1 MIGSEQ
7 NVKAQ
12 NFYEIVDSLQP
23 GVREFDRTE
32 DIATRVAEVVRKCG
46 FLVKYDSQTA
56 PMIDAAVLR
65 HCSEDSEQ
73 VPMTAEELEELE
85 RDEWVAL
92 YNCLCEPVSLSELKD
107 DEAEPIEFLCYAECV
122 RMAEGHL
129 NDLLRFSYFEY
140 DFYYLYVG
148 AAYAIVQA
156 EHPDWCYET
165 FIECFRK
172 DVVDRMAERTEHYLG
187 YKAFADEKG

>member
-65 HCSEDSEQ
+65 HCSEDSE
-73 VPMTAEELEELE
+73 
-85 RDEWVAL
+85 
-92 YNCLCEPVSLSELKD
+92 
-107 DEAEPIEFLCYAECV
+107 
-122 RMAEGHL
+122 
-129 NDLLRFSYFEY
+129 
-140 DFYYLYVG
+140 
-148 AAYAIVQA
+148 
-156 EHPDWCYET
+156 
-165 FIECFRK
+165 
-172 DVVDRMAERTEHYLG
+172 
-187 YKAFADEKG
+187 